1 MITLEKIRK
10 QASASTGNI
19 VFQNMIY
26 NGWTETAPTNKLQM
40 VLDNNA
46 MGGGGMNHNALW
58 VDCERAIL

>member
-1 MITLEKIRK
+1 
-10 QASASTGNI
+10 
-19 VFQNMIY
+19 MIY

-58 VDCERAIL
+58 VDGERAIL